1 MWVCINLLYTDQF
14 VTKKFYAFSVLHDC
28 CAQLRN
34 SPTFVLSVFTE
45 LVLMSDNILENKKH
59 SKTAEVYYIGDTG
72 QTPTDHFRFIET
84 KVPLM
89 YTVFRST
96 HLKESVVAV
105 TVDLLDVY
113 FPF

>member
-1 MWVCINLLYTDQF
+1 M
-14 VTKKFYAFSVLHDC
+14 
-28 CAQLRN
+28 
-34 SPTFVLSVFTE
+34 LSVFTE

-96 HLKESVVAV
+96 HLRESVVAV

-113 FPF
+113 FPFWWSLKSA